1 MSLSAARTQ
10 LKGAF
15 SNLKVKW
22 EQTQERWDDP
32 ASRAFEKEFLAP
44 MERLGHSAVTAID
57 EMMEL
62 LSRVQRDCE

>member
-1 MSLSAARTQ
+1 M
-10 LKGAF
+10 
-15 SNLKVKW
+15 KW